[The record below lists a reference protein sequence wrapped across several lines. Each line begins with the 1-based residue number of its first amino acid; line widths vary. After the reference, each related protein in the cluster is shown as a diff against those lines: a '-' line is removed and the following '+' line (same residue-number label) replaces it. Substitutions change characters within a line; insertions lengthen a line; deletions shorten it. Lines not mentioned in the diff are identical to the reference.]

1 MMQTA
6 PLTHSGEASVDRPLL
21 HSALRT
27 VAFVS
32 VGLLLGIGLVLGS
45 VPFVVAV
52 FAGVTAIAIVLRS
65 PYAGLLVYIAIEF
78 VRPGEMFPA
87 LEAFHI
93 QGVFGLLLLSAL
105 VLAWVSH
112 ALRHRDSEA
121 VDEAVPSCGVEGQ
134 SWALIALLGTMF
146 ASVATAHS
154 RTWSLI
160 SAVEFAR
167 IVAFYLVIVHL
178 VRTERQARL
187 VIWLYVVIVG
197 WHSAWAVYGYLTGTS
212 VMFAQNILR
221 ATGSN
226 VLFSNFNAL
235 AALVASTVPF
245 MACLVAVERKWGLRI
260 LAAAL
265 AVTGVWAVIFTA
277 SRAGAVALGTVM
289 LYLVLHSRRRM
300 LALSLAA
307 AVVASLWLA
316 MPQENRERILSIERY
331 NQDASALG
339 RLDAWAAAT
348 RMFLDRPLLGV
359 GIGGFRAAHG
369 DLYSSPYSPS
379 YLDSHSVFFQV
390 LAEIGLLGFLAF
402 LAFLALVVRNQVRAR
417 RALQRLGATRSH
429 AYYMLVALG
438 GGLLSMLVSGISANN
453 LFKSSYYLIAALTL
467 VYLRMSSSWHAEP
480 STEAVAVTVQAPAV
494 NNAAESARRRR

>member
-1 MMQTA
+1 MQSLT
-6 PLTHSGEASVDRPLL
+6 PLARSDGTLADRPPLR
-21 HSALRT
+21 SALQIT
-27 VAFVS
+27 LFVS

-52 FAGVTAIAIVLRS
+52 LAGVTAIAIVLRS
-65 PYAGLLVYIAIEF
+65 PYAGLLIYIAIEF

-87 LEAFHI
+87 LGAIHI
-93 QGVFGLLLLSAL
+93 QAVFGLLLLGAL

-112 ALRHRDSEA
+112 ALRRRDSEA
-121 VDEAVPSCGVEGQ
+121 VDEAVPSFGVEGQ
-134 SWALIALLGTMF
+134 SLALIALLGTMF

-167 IVAFYLVIVHL
+167 IVAFYFVIVYL

-197 WHSAWAVYGYLTGTS
+197 WHSAWAVYGYLTGSS
-212 VMFAQNILR
+212 VTFAQNMVR
-221 ATGSN
+221 ATGPN
-226 VLFSNFNAL
+226 VLFNNPNTV

-260 LAAAL
+260 FAAAL

-277 SRAGAVALGTVM
+277 SRAGAVALGTVV

-300 LALSLAA
+300 LALGLAA
-307 AVVASLWLA
+307 AVVASVWLA
-316 MPQENRERILSIERY
+316 MPQANRERILSIGHY
-331 NQDASALG
+331 DQDDSALG
-339 RLDAWAAAT
+339 RLDAWAAGT
-348 RMFLDRPLLGV
+348 RMFADRPLLGV
-359 GIGGFRAAHG
+359 GIGGFREAHW

-379 YLDSHSVFFQV
+379 YLDSHSLFFQV
-390 LAEIGLLGFLAF
+390 LAEIGLLGLLAF
-402 LAFLALVVRNQVRAR
+402 ISFIALVVRSQVRAR
-417 RALQRLGATRSH
+417 RALRRLGATGSH

-438 GGLLSMLVSGISANN
+438 GGLLSMLVGGIFGHN
-453 LFKSSYYLIAALTL
+453 LFRFTYYLIAALTL
-467 VYLRMSSSWHAEP
+467 VYLRIASSWQADS
-480 STEAVAVTVQAPAV
+480 STEAVAVTVQTPAV
-494 NNAAESARRRR
+494 NNAAESARQRR